1 VSWRLLEA
9 TMHGSDVD
17 LATGLLWEHEPEA
30 IHEEVHGVTVTL
42 RATFSSS
49 DDLEAASRTL
59 HSVAWDHP
67 VAVRTVELDDTVVRA
82 AADGWRAHA
91 TVVRAGERIVV
102 VPAWLPRP
110 DIPGDGDLLVRID
123 PGLSFGSGSHPTTR
137 LMLAAVER
145 HVTNACSV
153 LDVGTGSG
161 VLAVAASLLGA
172 GRVRAVDV
180 DSEAVVAARA
190 NVEVNEATVDVD
202 ATPVDRIGGR
212 FDLVLA
218 NMLAPVLVEVA
229 DSLVAR
235 TGGLLLVS
243 GVLSGRWAHVADA
256 LAPLEVRETVSLD
269 GWDQVTFARPGHRP
283 HR

>member
-9 TMHGSDVD
+9 TVEVSEVD
-17 LATGLLWEHEPEA
+17 LASGLLWEHDPDA
-30 IHEEVHGVTVTL
+30 VHEQADGTTVTL

-49 DDLEAASRTL
+49 HDLEAASRAL
-59 HSVAWDHP
+59 RSVAWAHA
-67 VAVRTVELDDTVVRA
+67 VAVRTVELDDTEVRA

-91 TVVRAGERIVV
+91 RAVRAGERIVV

-110 DIPGDGDLLVRID
+110 DVPGDDLLVRID

-145 HVTNACSV
+145 HATNGCSV

-172 GRVRAVDV
+172 GHVRAVDV

-190 NVEVNEATVDVD
+190 NAEVNEADVEVD
-202 ATPVDRIGGR
+202 ATPVDHIAGR

-218 NMLAPVLVEVA
+218 NMLAPVLVELA
-229 DSLVAR
+229 GSLVAR

-243 GVLSGRWAHVADA
+243 GVLSGRWAHVAGA
-256 LAPLEVRETVSLD
+256 LAPLEVRETFSLE

-283 HR
+283 HP